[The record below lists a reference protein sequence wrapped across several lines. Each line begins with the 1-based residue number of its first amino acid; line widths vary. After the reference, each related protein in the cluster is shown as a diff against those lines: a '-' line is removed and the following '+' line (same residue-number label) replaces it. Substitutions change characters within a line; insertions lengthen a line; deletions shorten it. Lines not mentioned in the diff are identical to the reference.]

1 MTGEEVIMELEP
13 MLATIMKKL
22 DPSIQ
27 PFIDERGRLL
37 VRLES
42 IGFVANTVDQCVF
55 NRTANGNQ
63 CTVTLD
69 GVLEEAAVAGRAASP
84 ATSSLFSQS
93 ETQKLSRK
101 ETASFHSV
109 VAKLLYLA
117 TKVKSPTHEDQ
128 QKVER
133 VLKYLAQTSD
143 KVLHRCGGSGRGSNC
158 VM

>member
-1 MTGEEVIMELEP
+1 MSQDKSDTVWMVEQLKKQYGEVKYCDDSDMSYIGMHVSVADGKAVIS
-13 MLATIMKKL
+13 MK
-22 DPSIQ
+22 
-27 PFIDERGRLL
+27 
-37 VRLES
+37 
-42 IGFVANTVDQCVF
+42 AY
-55 NRTANGNQ
+55 
-63 CTVTLD
+63 LD